1 MPVKAKIL
9 LSKQPFAHLD
19 SNTLEKLANISRLK
33 SYKRGDVILAAGQDD
48 HKSAFLVYGKIN
60 IRSVDGRTRTIRY
73 NQEEAKLALCNV
85 KPRQQT
91 VTAESHDACILW
103 IKDRVLEV
111 VCNDKQAD
119 GISLEIVPDR
129 RSNSRQETQTD

>member
-1 MPVKAKIL
+1 MDMPVKAKIL

-60 IRSVDGRTRTIRY
+60 IRSVDGRTRTIRHD
-73 NQEEAKLALCNV
+73 QEEAKIALCNV
-85 KPRQQT
+85 KPRKQT

-111 VCNDKQAD
+111 VCNDKQTD

-129 RSNSRQETQTD
+129 RSNSR